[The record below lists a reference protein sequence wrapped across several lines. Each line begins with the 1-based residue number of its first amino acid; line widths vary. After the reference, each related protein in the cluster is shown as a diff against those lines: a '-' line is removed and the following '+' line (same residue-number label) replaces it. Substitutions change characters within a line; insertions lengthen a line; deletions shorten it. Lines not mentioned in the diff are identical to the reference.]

1 MVMRRVIGT
10 PELLDG
16 PLDDRAALVG
26 NLRDLARV
34 NRHLGGTD
42 LSRRAL
48 EFLAANRDEISMLDV
63 GTGAADIPLEL
74 VESSRGRGRRLR
86 VLGID
91 RRPEVLEAAVIAVP
105 RLAATHEI
113 ELHVAD
119 GRALPY
125 PDRSFDVAHTSLVVH
140 HLEPD
145 AAVALLR
152 ELARV
157 ARLGIVV
164 NDLRRSRTA
173 YLGAWL
179 LAHLGTRNRL
189 TRHDGPLSVRRA
201 YTPDEL
207 SALLAAAGAKEV
219 RRFRG
224 PFGHRWSIA
233 AVATA
238 SGAAGARAPTPTPGE
253 AT

>member
-1 MVMRRVIGT
+1 MVMRRAIGT

-16 PLDDRAALVG
+16 ALDDRAALVG

-34 NRHLGGTD
+34 NKHLGGTD
-42 LSRRAL
+42 LSQRAL
-48 EFLAANRDEISMLDV
+48 EFLAIDRDEVTMLDV
-63 GTGAADIPLEL
+63 GTGAADIPLAL
-74 VESSRGRGRRLR
+74 IDAWRRRGRRLR
-86 VLGID
+86 VLGTD
-91 RRPEVLEAAVIAVP
+91 RRPEVLGAAVLAIP
-105 RLAATHEI
+105 RLAATDEI

-119 GRALPY
+119 GRSLPY
-125 PDRSFDVAHTSLVVH
+125 PDRSFDVVHTSLVVH
-140 HLEPD
+140 HFEPD

-164 NDLRRSRTA
+164 NDLRRSRAA

-179 LAHLGTRNRL
+179 IAHLGTRNRL

-207 SALLAAAGAKEV
+207 SALLAAAGVHEV

-233 AVATA
+233 AVAA
-238 SGAAGARAPTPTPGE
+238 GPAVAARPVAPRE